1 LLIMPS
7 PAARLGAPTGAES
20 WVSPA
25 KPADPV
31 VAKFVRRHA
40 TPGDGAYHPFL
51 VKFLLVSACS
61 LLIGTMH
68 GMLQVM
74 PPIRAWLDS
83 IGSPYGGPG
92 HMIDPL
98 AHAHMNLVGGVVM
111 LIMGVTYYLLP
122 ILSGRPL
129 YSLRLIQH
137 SFWLMTV
144 GVYAFYTIQMV
155 FGIWEGNLMLSD
167 PAGVAAV
174 HHWYGRLVAIA
185 GTLMAGGFLCY
196 FANLTL
202 TMLSRPLPV
211 ARVSE

>member
-1 LLIMPS
+1 MPS

-144 GVYAFYTIQMV
+144 GVYAFYTVQMV

>member
-1 LLIMPS
+1 VVSSGAGIEVLTGGKRWGPQ
-7 PAARLGAPTGAES
+7 AGARLAE
-20 WVSPA
+20 PA
-25 KPADPV
+25 QTNLMSHAIPAD
-31 VAKFVRRHA
+31 
-40 TPGDGAYHPFL
+40 GNYHRFL
-51 VKFLLVSACS
+51 VKFLLISALS

-68 GMLQVM
+68 GMLQVL

-122 ILSGRPL
+122 ILSGRAI
-129 YSLRLIQH
+129 YSLRLVQH
-137 SFWLMTV
+137 SFWLMTI
-144 GVYAFYTIQMV
+144 GVYGFYAVQMT
-155 FGIWEGNLMLSD
+155 FGVWEGDLMFHD
-167 PAGVAAV
+167 PAAMHAV

-185 GTLMAGGFLCY
+185 GTIMAAGFVAY
-196 FANLTL
+196 FANITL

-211 ARVSE
+211 ARVCD

>member
-1 LLIMPS
+1 MQS
-7 PAARLGAPTGAES
+7 PAARLGVLTGGKPWGS
-20 WVSPA
+20 QP

-31 VAKFVRRHA
+31 MTNIVARHA
-40 TPGDGAYHPFL
+40 TPDDAAYHPFL
-51 VKFLLVSACS
+51 VKFLLISALS

-111 LIMGVTYYLLP
+111 LIIGVTYYLLP

-144 GVYAFYTIQMV
+144 GVYGFYAIQMT
-155 FGIWEGNLMLSD
+155 FGIWEGNLLLND
-167 PAGVAAV
+167 PAALPAV

-185 GTLMAGGFLCY
+185 GTMMAGGFLAY
-196 FANLTL
+196 FFNIAL
-202 TMLSRPLPV
+202 TMRPRPRPLPV
-211 ARVSE
+211 ARISE